1 MSHIEFICLN
11 ILLLTRNF
19 DCLFTFGPTIMNI
32 HMSMCICMFIILSV
46 HSPHSYS
53 INISTRRQQ
62 QQLHNSFPFLC
73 VSRKENKIAF
83 KNKIES
89 SLNSFVYFLSSTIS
103 NFECYLIYVVGP
115 RTTSNHLTTY
125 RKKNN
130 NLLSIV

>member
-32 HMSMCICMFIILSV
+32 HTFIIFSV

-53 INISTRRQQ
+53 INISTQQQQ
-62 QQLHNSFPFLC
+62 QQLHNRFPFLC

-89 SLNSFVYFLSSTIS
+89 SLNSFVYFLSSTIP
-103 NFECYLIYVVGP
+103 NFVCYLICVDGP
-115 RTTSNHLTTY
+115 RTTNNHLTTY
-125 RKKNN
+125 RNKQQSSFNCF
-130 NLLSIV
+130 

>member
-32 HMSMCICMFIILSV
+32 HTFIILSV

-125 RKKNN
+125 RK
-130 NLLSIV
+130 